1 MAKAKT
7 LQKTNLHGTEV
18 VGASPT
24 FGFSKRRHLNAQ
36 TLLLYPETGSCL
48 VVSLAQ
54 LTDPACDETQSKH
67 CISLSNCTNIIDV
80 FASSSASSKLKA
92 IFKKRRIMPLP
103 EF

>member
-7 LQKTNLHGTEV
+7 LQKKRTCMGTEV

-48 VVSLAQ
+48 IVSLAQ
-54 LTDPACDETQSKH
+54 LTDPVTKLSQNTAFLYQSAQ
-67 CISLSNCTNIIDV
+67 T
-80 FASSSASSKLKA
+80 
-92 IFKKRRIMPLP
+92 
-103 EF
+103 